1 VLSDDVAYVHSW
13 LFAFCLT
20 LAVETPI
27 VYAFYRRVERP
38 IRLLGLILFANLATH
53 PAVWFIFP
61 RLPLPYARQ
70 VFASEVWAFGLEIIF
85 YHLAFPGS
93 LRRAALAAITAN
105 AASLIAGYAW
115 LHFVGHF

>member
-1 VLSDDVAYVHSW
+1 MAFVHSW

-27 VYAFYRRVERP
+27 VWAFYRRVERAP
-38 IRLLGLILFANLATH
+38 RLLGLVFFANLATH

-61 RLPLPYARQ
+61 RLPASYERQ
-70 VFASEVWAFGLEIIF
+70 VVLSEAWAFGLEIVF

-93 LRRAALAAITAN
+93 LRRAALAAISAN
-105 AASLIAGYAW
+105 AASLVVGYAW